1 MYELSRIRLYS
12 IGPAGARYADTV
24 LDLRGVGEPVPS
36 PAPTQAEFF
45 EEEPVGPPR
54 RPAPAGVLFLENG
67 GGKSVLLKL
76 IFSVMLPGHRNT
88 LGGASSGV
96 LRKFLLAD
104 DCGHV
109 ALEWQHTVTG
119 ETVVVGKVSEW
130 RGRQVSN
137 DPRKFAEAWYSFR
150 PGPGMS
156 LDSLPVAESAAV
168 RPTVEGASTARG
180 RRRTM
185 KGFRDALT
193 EAGKAYPHLDVVWV
207 EIHERWNEHLGEL
220 GLDPELFRYQRE
232 MNADEGE
239 AAGLFAV
246 KNDSDFTDLLLR
258 AVTDT
263 RDTDG
268 LADLVHG
275 FAHKL
280 GRRAELTAERDFT
293 AGSLDLLQRIADAA
307 ERREQARGVHAGA
320 ERRTRTLSRRLSA
333 RGAEER
339 ARAAELAERVASAA
353 QAVTDA
359 EGARGR
365 SDLVAA
371 ELAYRH
377 ASLALAAAEKGAAA
391 QRRELNDARTLH
403 SAWQAAETVLRH
415 RAAADRSARV
425 AAAIREAERDAA
437 PALAA
442 RAKAAADLVRAL
454 HAAAEDGE
462 RVANEEEERSA
473 ALQETGE
480 AAHRDATSAATA
492 AQRARS
498 DAEHL
503 RQRLAEVEQETAE
516 AVRAGWL
523 DDSAPDADPARAALA
538 ASDAEKTTVAA
549 FDEARETARRTADHA
564 KSAAAVEARAELAA
578 ARAVDA
584 ARATESA
591 YEAERRAA
599 EALGAEQRLIEL
611 LGLPQPTAAVPAPR
625 GAARPSAADSRAAG
639 GVTVRV
645 PDAGGRGMGR
655 RAARTLP
662 ADSGRDGWITVR
674 VDEEDAD
681 DIGLSQLPAAFR
693 AAPHA
698 PPTIPPDSE
707 PAPHDHDYAP
717 EDPPTDTRS
726 RFEGENHAAPG
737 PSAARPRGGGGAPG
751 SVVRSTDVPGMEGGS
766 AVVGDGFPGTGPVSG
781 DGVSAS
787 RVVGGPCPG
796 GAAAGGG
803 EGSGGMSGSAACPRG
818 GGAVPGSVTQLT
830 DAVVGDAFSGTGPVS
845 RGEVSASCAV
855 GDPCPGGAAAG
866 GVDPSA
872 ARPRGG
878 GAASGSVVRSTDV
891 VVGLE
896 GGSAVVGDGFP
907 GTGPVSRGEV
917 SASCAV
923 GDPCPGGAAAG
934 GVEEGDGVKGGGM
947 SGPSAARPRGGGAAS
962 GSVVRSTD
970 VVVGAEGASAVAGDS
985 LSATG
990 PVGEAGRARRVE
1002 GDAASVGD
1010 QCRGTGPVDEA
1021 GDTARVDGGA
1031 EGARPARHG
1040 AASAEVAEA
1049 GPGEAHRRRP
1059 LAAESRPAGWVTV
1072 RIDEAQDAA
1081 SGGGGPRPEGHCG
1094 AAPAVAVD
1102 SHGDGGQAGTAAA
1115 TDTAVGHAAP
1125 SDDGPR
1131 SDGPRSDGP
1140 RGARV
1145 VAAESRP
1152 PGEVSARVGDVDG
1165 GQGEPEAADTGTR
1178 PANVTPADADPVTP
1192 ADADSGSAADDSDCW
1207 SPEPGGEPDRERDR
1221 GRHPRPAPRAFADG
1235 PLTAEELDRNAEALR
1250 ELLEESV
1257 ASAERQL
1264 FELRTAAAED
1274 ARILGALGDGGLLPP
1289 SPDVL
1294 AAVEYLGEHGIPAL
1308 PGWRYLAQAVDPVD
1322 HAAVLAARPELVDG
1336 VVITD
1341 PGTHARAREVLGQ
1354 ASLLPRSAVAVGTSA
1369 ALLAPTPAPGTEDSG
1384 VFLVPPNPA
1393 MHDERAADDERRGLR
1408 ARATERD
1415 EEIRALAA
1423 RLAGDRAL
1431 SARLASWRT
1440 GCPPGRLA
1448 ELAAAA
1454 ETAREAADT
1463 AQRELVEGRTARAE
1477 ADEAATEAAR
1487 VRDERQEAA
1496 QRARRVAD
1504 ALAGLAYRLRERAT
1518 WQTRLRELAEE
1529 AAEYEERAAG
1539 CVDRAR
1545 AADEDRRAAQR
1556 AADDAHRT
1564 ARALRAERAE
1574 IAGAPD
1580 DLGEVTEPPSASLPA
1595 LREAYRAASQ
1605 VYEKVGVGA
1614 DLRAE
1619 QARAESDESAA
1630 LASLDRL
1637 TNKVRTRAAQL
1648 LEGTDGADGPSRQAA
1663 AARAES
1669 LVQML
1674 ESRASAA
1681 SEQLGRLRGEAERL
1695 APADGDA
1702 HTELPEE
1709 TVPADAEQA
1718 KELLRTANGE
1728 LAARTDALDTAR
1740 TAHADLVRAHRAAE
1754 DAAGG
1759 FDETAALLR
1768 DLLRDGP
1775 GAEDDGERPE
1785 PYAGGLAEARQAA
1798 AESRRSLRGCAADLS
1813 AAESAVREASDVL
1826 VRHANSTRYEQV
1838 RTPAR
1843 QQIRELP
1850 AAALPE
1856 HAAAWAEAFAPRLR
1870 VLTDE
1875 LEQLERNRDSI
1886 VDRLRGLVESCLATL
1901 RSAQRL
1907 SRLPEGLGEWS
1918 GQEFLRIRFEDPDQ
1932 ASLTERLGEVID
1944 EATRSAVRKNSDL
1957 RRDGMSLL
1965 LRGVHAALLPRGV
1978 AVEIL
1983 KPDAVLRAER
1993 VPVRQM
1999 GDVFSGGQLLT
2010 AAIALYCT
2018 MAALRSNDRGRD
2030 KHRHAGTL
2038 FLDNP
2043 IGRANATYLL
2053 ELQRAVADALGVQL
2067 LYTTG
2072 LFDTTALAEFP
2083 LVIRL
2088 RNDADLRAGLKYI
2101 SVEEHLRP
2109 GLPVREPEEEQQVHG
2124 QITATRMYRRPEA
2137 DADEP
2142 VEAADRP

>member
-1 MYELSRIRLYS
+1 MYELSRVRLYS

-24 LDLRGVGEPVPS
+24 LDLRGVGAPVPR
-36 PAPTQAEFF
+36 PAPAQADFF
-45 EEEPVGPPR
+45 EDEPVGPPR

-109 ALEWQHTVTG
+109 ALEWQHVLTG
-119 ETVVVGKVSEW
+119 ESIVVGKVSEW

-156 LDSLPVAESAAV
+156 LDSLPVAEATIV
-168 RPTVEGASTARG
+168 RPRQESSEGTSGAQG

-185 KGFRDALT
+185 KGFRDVLT
-193 EAGKAYPHLDVVWV
+193 EAGKNYPNLDVVWE
-207 EIHERWNEHLGEL
+207 EIHERWNEHLGVL

-293 AGSLDLLQRIADAA
+293 AGSLDLLSRIAEAA
-307 ERREQARGVHAGA
+307 EQRERAREVHAGA
-320 ERRTRTLSRRLSA
+320 ERRTRGLAQRLHA
-333 RGAEER
+333 RGTEER
-339 ARAAELAERVASAA
+339 GRAAELAEQVATAA
-353 QAVTDA
+353 HRVTDA
-359 EGARGR
+359 ERTRERR
-365 SDLVAA
+365 SLVSA

-403 SAWQAAETVLRH
+403 SAWQAAETALRH

-425 AAAIREAERDAA
+425 AVAIREAERDAA

-442 RAKAAADLVRAL
+442 RATAAADLVRAL
-454 HAAAEDGE
+454 HSAAEAGE
-462 RVANEEEERSA
+462 RIANEEEERSA
-473 ALQETGE
+473 ALQEAGE
-480 AAHRDATSAATA
+480 SAHRDATAAATH

-498 DAEHL
+498 EADHL
-503 RQRLAEVEQETAE
+503 RQRLAEVAEETAE

-538 ASDAEKTTVAA
+538 ASDAEKTAVAA
-549 FDEARETARRTADHA
+549 WDAAREAARGTTDRARE
-564 KSAAAVEARAELAA
+564 AAARLSAAELAA
-578 ARAVDA
+578 ARAEDA
-584 ARATESA
+584 AQAAGRA
-591 YEAERRAA
+591 YDAERRAA
-599 EALGAEQRLIEL
+599 ESLGAEPRLADL
-611 LGLPQPTAAVPAPR
+611 LGLP
-625 GAARPSAADSRAAG
+625 GAKSA
-639 GVTVRV
+639 
-645 PDAGGRGMGR
+645 
-655 RAARTLP
+655 L
-662 ADSGRDGWITVR
+662 
-674 VDEEDAD
+674 
-681 DIGLSQLPAAFR
+681 
-693 AAPHA
+693 
-698 PPTIPPDSE
+698 
-707 PAPHDHDYAP
+707 
-717 EDPPTDTRS
+717 
-726 RFEGENHAAPG
+726 PG
-737 PSAARPRGGGGAPG
+737 PRTA
-751 SVVRSTDVPGMEGGS
+751 
-766 AVVGDGFPGTGPVSG
+766 
-781 DGVSAS
+781 
-787 RVVGGPCPG
+787 
-796 GAAAGGG
+796 
-803 EGSGGMSGSAACPRG
+803 
-818 GGAVPGSVTQLT
+818 
-830 DAVVGDAFSGTGPVS
+830 DATS
-845 RGEVSASCAV
+845 
-855 GDPCPGGAAAG
+855 
-866 GVDPSA
+866 
-872 ARPRGG
+872 
-878 GAASGSVVRSTDV
+878 
-891 VVGLE
+891 
-896 GGSAVVGDGFP
+896 
-907 GTGPVSRGEV
+907 
-917 SASCAV
+917 
-923 GDPCPGGAAAG
+923 
-934 GVEEGDGVKGGGM
+934 
-947 SGPSAARPRGGGAAS
+947 
-962 GSVVRSTD
+962 
-970 VVVGAEGASAVAGDS
+970 
-985 LSATG
+985 
-990 PVGEAGRARRVE
+990 
-1002 GDAASVGD
+1002 
-1010 QCRGTGPVDEA
+1010 
-1021 GDTARVDGGA
+1021 DGGA
-1031 EGARPARHG
+1031 
-1040 AASAEVAEA
+1040 
-1049 GPGEAHRRRP
+1049 
-1059 LAAESRPAGWVTV
+1059 
-1072 RIDEAQDAA
+1072 
-1081 SGGGGPRPEGHCG
+1081 
-1094 AAPAVAVD
+1094 
-1102 SHGDGGQAGTAAA
+1102 
-1115 TDTAVGHAAP
+1115 
-1125 SDDGPR
+1125 
-1131 SDGPRSDGP
+1131 
-1140 RGARV
+1140 
-1145 VAAESRP
+1145 
-1152 PGEVSARVGDVDG
+1152 
-1165 GQGEPEAADTGTR
+1165 
-1178 PANVTPADADPVTP
+1178 
-1192 ADADSGSAADDSDCW
+1192 
-1207 SPEPGGEPDRERDR
+1207 
-1221 GRHPRPAPRAFADG
+1221 
-1235 PLTAEELDRNAEALR
+1235 LTADELDRSAEALR
-1250 ELLEESV
+1250 ELLEDGV
-1257 ASAERQL
+1257 ATAERQL
-1264 FELRTAAAED
+1264 FDLRTAAAD
-1274 ARILGALGDGGLLPP
+1274 DSRILGALGDGGLLPP
-1289 SPDVL
+1289 GPDVL
-1294 AAVEYLGEHGIPAL
+1294 AAVEYLGEHGVPAL
-1308 PGWRYLAQAVDPVD
+1308 PGWRYLAQSVDPAD
-1322 HAAVLAARPELVDG
+1322 HARVLAARPELVDG
-1336 VVITD
+1336 VIITD
-1341 PGTHARAREVLGQ
+1341 PDTHARAREVLSQ
-1354 ASLLPRSAVAVGTSA
+1354 AALLPRSAVAVGTAA
-1369 ALLAPTPAPGTEDSG
+1369 ALLAPTPAPDGRDTG

-1393 MHDERAADDERRGLR
+1393 MHDESAADEERQALRTRAA
-1408 ARATERD
+1408 ERD
-1415 EEIRALAA
+1415 EEIRRLAA

-1431 SARLASWRT
+1431 AARLASWRT
-1440 GCPPGRLA
+1440 GCPEGRLA

-1454 ETAREAADT
+1454 EGTRTAADEAA
-1463 AQRELVEGRTARAE
+1463 AELAEARTVRAE
-1477 ADEAATEAAR
+1477 ADEVAAEATR

-1496 QRARRVAD
+1496 QRARRAAD
-1504 ALAGLAYRLRERAT
+1504 LLAGLAHRLRERAT
-1518 WQTRLRELAEE
+1518 WQSRLRELADETAEFEARAEE
-1529 AAEYEERAAG
+1529 

-1556 AADDAHRT
+1556 AADDARRT

-1574 IAGAPD
+1574 IAGVPD
-1580 DLGEVTEPPSASLPA
+1580 DLGDAPEAPNASLPA

-1605 VYEKVGVGA
+1605 LYEKVGVGA

-1619 QARAESDESAA
+1619 QARAEGDESAA
-1630 LASLDRL
+1630 LAELNRL
-1637 TNKVRTRAAQL
+1637 TNKVRTRAEAL
-1648 LEGTDGADGPSRQAA
+1648 LESPDAADGPSRQAA

-1695 APADGDA
+1695 APTDGEA
-1702 HTELPEE
+1702 HTELPDGL
-1709 TVPADAEQA
+1709 VPEDADRA
-1718 KELLRTANGE
+1718 KELLRSANAE
-1728 LAARTDALDTAR
+1728 LATAAEALEAARAR
-1740 TAHADLVRAHRAAE
+1740 HDELLRGHRAAE

-1768 DLLRDGP
+1768 DLLRDRQDTED
-1775 GAEDDGERPE
+1775 AEDAVDGGIE

-1813 AAESAVREASDVL
+1813 AAESAVREASDIL
-1826 VRHANSTRYEQV
+1826 VRHANATRYEQV

-1850 AAALPE
+1850 AAALPD
-1856 HAAAWAEAFAPRLR
+1856 HAAKWAEAFAPRLR

-1875 LEQLERNRDSI
+1875 LAQLERNRDSI
-1886 VDRLRGLVESCLATL
+1886 VDRLRGLVESSLTTL

-1932 ASLTERLGEVID
+1932 ATLTERLGEVID

-1965 LRGVHAALLPRGV
+1965 LRGVGAALQPRGV

-1993 VPVRQM
+1993 VPVGQM

-2030 KHRHAGTL
+2030 KQRHAGTL

-2109 GLPVREPEEEQQVHG
+2109 GLPQQDPGGEAVHG
-2124 QITATRMYRRPEA
+2124 QITATRMYRRPDEA
-2137 DADEP
+2137 PQVPAQQETGPEDAAEG
-2142 VEAADRP
+2142 ADG

>member
-150 PGPGMS
+150 PGPGLS

-168 RPTVEGASTARG
+168 RPIVEGTSTARG

-185 KGFRDALT
+185 KGFRDAIT
-193 EAGKAYPHLDVVWV
+193 EADKAYPHLDVVWV

-293 AGSLDLLQRIADAA
+293 AGSLDLLSRIADAG

-320 ERRTRTLSRRLSA
+320 ERRTRTLAWRLSG

-339 ARAAELAERVASAA
+339 ERAAELAQQVATAA
-353 QAVTDA
+353 HAVTEA

-365 SDLVAA
+365 GSLVAA

-391 QRRELNDARTLH
+391 QRREVNDARTLH

-462 RVANEEEERSA
+462 RLANEEEERSA

-480 AAHRDATSAATA
+480 AAHRDATAAATA

-498 DAEHL
+498 ETEHL

-538 ASDAEKTTVAA
+538 ASDAEKTAVAA
-549 FDEARETARRTADHA
+549 WDAAREAARRTADAA
-564 KSAAAVEARAELAA
+564 KEAAAEHSRTELAA
-578 ARAVDA
+578 ARAADA
-584 ARATESA
+584 SSA
-591 YEAERRAA
+591 AVAAYDAERRAA
-599 EALGAEQRLIEL
+599 ESLGSEQRLIEL
-611 LGLPQPTAAVPAPR
+611 LGLPTTPASLSVPAPR
-625 GAARPSAADSRAAG
+625 AGRPSAAEAGRPKRVTMRVDEPDQPHPAHDASARPTRSLPADARPPGRVSAHVDETETDTQPADTPYAPPVDDPDDSTRTADEAEDCWDPEVGDAAPADSDGSATSGPARAAEDGAADGVRAAG
-639 GVTVRV
+639 QGSSGADRQADGAAEGSVGQADET
-645 PDAGGRGMGR
+645 AGGGSTPGATAGGHAEGR
-655 RAARTLP
+655 RGDSAREDK
-662 ADSGRDGWITVR
+662 DS
-674 VDEEDAD
+674 
-681 DIGLSQLPAAFR
+681 
-693 AAPHA
+693 
-698 PPTIPPDSE
+698 
-707 PAPHDHDYAP
+707 
-717 EDPPTDTRS
+717 
-726 RFEGENHAAPG
+726 
-737 PSAARPRGGGGAPG
+737 AR
-751 SVVRSTDVPGMEGGS
+751 
-766 AVVGDGFPGTGPVSG
+766 
-781 DGVSAS
+781 
-787 RVVGGPCPG
+787 
-796 GAAAGGG
+796 GG
-803 EGSGGMSGSAACPRG
+803 EGSARG
-818 GGAVPGSVTQLT
+818 GE
-830 DAVVGDAFSGTGPVS
+830 D
-845 RGEVSASCAV
+845 SA
-855 GDPCPGGAAAG
+855 DNAAA
-866 GVDPSA
+866 
-872 ARPRGG
+872 RR
-878 GAASGSVVRSTDV
+878 
-891 VVGLE
+891 
-896 GGSAVVGDGFP
+896 
-907 GTGPVSRGEV
+907 
-917 SASCAV
+917 
-923 GDPCPGGAAAG
+923 
-934 GVEEGDGVKGGGM
+934 
-947 SGPSAARPRGGGAAS
+947 
-962 GSVVRSTD
+962 
-970 VVVGAEGASAVAGDS
+970 
-985 LSATG
+985 SATG
-990 PVGEAGRARRVE
+990 GRR
-1002 GDAASVGD
+1002 DAAG
-1010 QCRGTGPVDEA
+1010 A
-1021 GDTARVDGGA
+1021 GAARSGDGGA
-1031 EGARPARHG
+1031 R
-1040 AASAEVAEA
+1040 
-1049 GPGEAHRRRP
+1049 
-1059 LAAESRPAGWVTV
+1059 
-1072 RIDEAQDAA
+1072 Q
-1081 SGGGGPRPEGHCG
+1081 
-1094 AAPAVAVD
+1094 AVV
-1102 SHGDGGQAGTAAA
+1102 
-1115 TDTAVGHAAP
+1115 
-1125 SDDGPR
+1125 
-1131 SDGPRSDGP
+1131 
-1140 RGARV
+1140 
-1145 VAAESRP
+1145 E
-1152 PGEVSARVGDVDG
+1152 
-1165 GQGEPEAADTGTR
+1165 
-1178 PANVTPADADPVTP
+1178 
-1192 ADADSGSAADDSDCW
+1192 
-1207 SPEPGGEPDRERDR
+1207 
-1221 GRHPRPAPRAFADG
+1221 G
-1235 PLTAEELDRNAEALR
+1235 PLSAEELDRNADGLR
-1250 ELLEESV
+1250 ELFDESV

-1264 FELRTAAAED
+1264 FDLRTAAADD

-1341 PGTHARAREVLGQ
+1341 PDTHVRAREVLGT
-1354 ASLLPRSAVAVGTSA
+1354 ASLLPRSAVAVGTAA
-1369 ALLAPTPAPGTEDSG
+1369 ALLAPTPPPGAQDSG

-1393 MHDERAADDERRGLR
+1393 MHDERAADDERRELR
-1408 ARATERD
+1408 ARATARD

-1431 SARLASWRT
+1431 AARLSAWRT

-1448 ELAAAA
+1448 ELAEAA
-1454 ETAREAADT
+1454 ERAREVAEE
-1463 AQRELVEGRTARAE
+1463 AQRELAEARTARVE
-1477 ADEAATEAAR
+1477 ADEAAGEAAR

-1504 ALAGLAYRLRERAT
+1504 ALAGLAFRLRERAA
-1518 WQTRLRELAEE
+1518 WQTRLRELADE
-1529 AAEYEERAAG
+1529 AAEYEERAAA

-1580 DLGEVTEPPSASLPA
+1580 DVADGAPPTASLPA

-1630 LASLDRL
+1630 LATLDRL

-1648 LEGTDGADGPSRQAA
+1648 LESTDGADGPSRQAA

-1669 LVQML
+1669 LVHMM
-1674 ESRASAA
+1674 ETRASAA

-1695 APADGDA
+1695 APADGEA
-1702 HTELPEE
+1702 HTELPEGM
-1709 TVPADAEQA
+1709 VPQDAEQA
-1718 KELLRTANGE
+1718 KELLRSANAE
-1728 LAARTDALDTAR
+1728 LSTRTDALETAR
-1740 TAHADLVRAHRAAE
+1740 TTHSELLRAHRAAE

-1759 FDETAALLR
+1759 FEETAALLR
-1768 DLLRDGP
+1768 DLLRDHQD
-1775 GAEDDGERPE
+1775 ADGEQQPE
-1785 PYAGGLAEARQAA
+1785 AYAGSLAEARQAA
-1798 AESRRSLRGCAADLS
+1798 AETRRSLRGCAGDLS
-1813 AAESAVREASDVL
+1813 AAEAAVREASDVL
-1826 VRHANSTRYEQV
+1826 VRHANANRYEQV

-1850 AAALPE
+1850 ASALPE

-1875 LEQLERNRDSI
+1875 LAQLERNRGSI
-1886 VDRLRGLVESCLATL
+1886 VDRLRGLVESSLATL

-1932 ASLTERLGEVID
+1932 ATLAERLGEVID

-1965 LRGVHAALLPRGV
+1965 LRGVHAALQPRGV

-2030 KHRHAGTL
+2030 RHRHAGTL

-2053 ELQRAVADALGVQL
+2053 ELQRAVSDALGVQL

-2109 GLPVREPEEEQQVHG
+2109 GLPERDLEDGQVHG
-2124 QITATRMYRRPEA
+2124 QITATRMYRRPDAPDPAEA
-2137 DADEP
+2137 PAG
-2142 VEAADRP
+2142 